1 MKVRLTSQYRRV
13 LDQVWSKLTI
23 TSLTLLNYMDQHGG
37 NSHMKLVSQSV
48 TIRTAG
54 KPRLCK
60 LLDYVCNIRVSR
72 EVHVR
77 NSG

>member
-1 MKVRLTSQYRRV
+1 M
-13 LDQVWSKLTI
+13 
-23 TSLTLLNYMDQHGG
+23 LNYMGQHGG

-60 LLDYVCNIRVSR
+60 LLDYVCNIRVNR